1 MTRTRIL
8 IIEDQPDLREDIVE
22 TLNLEGFEAA
32 GADNGVSGVELIRS
46 FKPDLIVCD
55 ITMPEMDGYGVLEY
69 VREQSEITTMPFI
82 FLTARTDRVHMRQ
95 GMVRGADDYVTKP
108 FEVTDLLESIYTQL
122 KKRTGVHNLIET
134 RLNELRENII
144 TALPHELRTPLNT
157 ILGFSE
163 MLILEAEQIQPEQI
177 TDWAGHIHSAAQRLY
192 HLVENYLFYV
202 RLQLALQFPEKQQ
215 EFVVARLQDARMI
228 MEMQATKLARRAGRM
243 DDLTLDIEDVAEIRF
258 SSHDMIKVLDELL
271 DNAFKFST
279 PGTPV
284 SVTGKLQSDRYLLCI
299 TDRGRGI
306 TEEQIQ
312 RIGAY
317 IQFERSFY
325 EQQGMGFGLAI
336 VKQVVELYGG
346 QLQISSNVN
355 QGTQICLQLALK

>member
-22 TLNLEGFEAA
+22 TLNLEGFETT
-32 GADNGVSGVELIRS
+32 GADNGVTGVALIRS

-55 ITMPEMDGYGVLEY
+55 ITMPEMDGYEVLEY
-69 VREQSEITTMPFI
+69 VREKPETTTLPFI

-122 KKRTGVHNLIET
+122 KKRADVNNLVES

-144 TALPHELRTPLNT
+144 TSLPHELRTPLNT

-163 MLILEAEQIQPEQI
+163 MLMMEASQIEPEQI
-177 TDWAGHIHSAAQRLY
+177 TDWAGHIHTAAQRLY

-202 RLQLALQFPEKQQ
+202 RLQLALQFPEKRR
-215 EFVVARLQDARMI
+215 EFTTALMTDIKMI
-228 MEMQATKLARRAGRM
+228 LETQATKIARRAGRSE
-243 DDLTLDIEDVAEIRF
+243 DLVLQIDDVAQLRF

-271 DNAFKFST
+271 DNAFKFSQ

-284 SVTGKLQSDRYLLCI
+284 TVIGKGQPDRYHLCI
-299 TDRGRGI
+299 RDKGRGI
-306 TEEQIQ
+306 TQEQIQ
-312 RIGAY
+312 FVGAY
-317 IQFERSFY
+317 MQFERSFY

-346 QLQISSNVN
+346 SIEIEPN
-355 QGTQICLQLALK
+355 QEVGTQICLHLVLN